1 MYTWLEEL
9 PGVGTYANICH
20 FICKISSLRSHLG
33 HPIPPMQVSTDRRHT
48 HADDELLTSSL
59 HALCKQYRV
68 ANCET
73 WSLQPG
79 RNTRLDGAPQPAR
92 WRPTR
97 HPSKHGRHQH
107 ATFELLTDQIGPGGG
122 PDAPLERA
130 WAKWGGLRFIVPPDF
145 CPITTFVPRLG
156 IRRAVQ
162 QLGAPSI
169 FKTLAAR
176 TRPHGG
182 LRRARLAHDTGR
194 RARAKTA
201 PRGAGSTRRHWSLC
215 MRVEWAVT
223 SRC

>member
-1 MYTWLEEL
+1 MYTYIYIYMCVCLHMYTYICTYTYIHRDAQDAHRCAHKYVSN
-9 PGVGTYANICH
+9 PGYP
-20 FICKISSLRSHLG
+20 SSPPIRPAPCAGRSRKTSCG
-33 HPIPPMQVSTDRRHT
+33 PTRHRG
-48 HADDELLTSSL
+48 SKY
-59 HALCKQYRV
+59 C
-68 ANCET
+68 
-73 WSLQPG
+73 PG
-79 RNTRLDGAPQPAR
+79 RTTSPADAPQPDR
-92 WRPTR
+92 RRTR
-97 HPSKHGRHQH
+97 QQGGIDGIHTH
-107 ATFELLTDQIGPGGG
+107 ATFEPINSPIRPPCSTHALAT
-122 PDAPLERA
+122 AHEH
-130 WAKWGGLRFIVPPDF
+130 KWQGLKCKVPPDF

-176 TRPHGG
+176 TRLHGG

-223 SRC
+223 SRS